1 MGEMSGFTELAFSEF
16 DILRPSIRGRYR
28 EVARKVKGWM
38 ETEGKCNRCIK
49 YKMNTIEGTTGGN
62 VAQLDAGY
70 WTPAGPYIKDTLFP
84 HVSCGM
90 RARTINV
97 ASIEVRKRKKFSE
110 FEFLFCSSLTL
121 SFCKLN

>member
-1 MGEMSGFTELAFSEF
+1 
-16 DILRPSIRGRYR
+16 
-28 EVARKVKGWM
+28 
-38 ETEGKCNRCIK
+38 
-49 YKMNTIEGTTGGN
+49 MNTIEGTTGGN

-110 FEFLFCSSLTL
+110 FRICFVHHSHYHSVNLIN
-121 SFCKLN
+121 KPIP